1 MNPSYAFP
9 AAGHPAGAGASAI
22 RSTHDFDDSDDSDDS
37 EHYCPIE
44 QLASFALLMAGHGRC
59 VSTDMMLGD
68 RDYALAQLASARAVD
83 HDFELARV
91 ARRLAAYF
99 NS

>member
-1 MNPSYAFP
+1 MNHSHASP
-9 AAGHPAGAGASAI
+9 AAASAAGAGAAPLPA
-22 RSTHDFDDSDDSDDS
+22 THDFDDA

-44 QLASFALLMAGHGRC
+44 QLATFALLMAGHGRC

-68 RDYALAQLASARAVD
+68 RDYAMAQLASAGAIA

-91 ARRLAAYF
+91 ATRLASYF
-99 NS
+99 EL

>member
-1 MNPSYAFP
+1 MSHSPGSP
-9 AAGHPAGAGASAI
+9 AAGSPAGAGAAPI
-22 RSTHDFDDSDDSDDS
+22 PATHDFDDS

-44 QLASFALLMAGHGRC
+44 QLATFALLMAGHGRC

-68 RDYALAQLASARAVD
+68 RDYATAQLACARAID

-91 ARRLAAYF
+91 ATRLSSYF
-99 NS
+99 QL